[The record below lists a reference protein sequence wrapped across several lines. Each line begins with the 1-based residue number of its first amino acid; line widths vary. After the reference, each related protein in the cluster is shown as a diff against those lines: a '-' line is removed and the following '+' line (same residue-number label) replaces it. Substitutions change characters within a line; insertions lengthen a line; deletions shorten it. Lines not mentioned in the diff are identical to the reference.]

1 MLEVNHLS
9 KSYNRSEVLNNISFK
24 LLSGDIVGILGENGS
39 GKSTLLKIISGIVA
53 PTAGDVRYV
62 GQLSSLLEI
71 GSGIQPDLT
80 GEENYY
86 LKGELLGLSR
96 PDLKNRIG
104 ELNQF
109 TELAPWMNHPVKHY
123 SDGMYMRLAFGIALT
138 LEADIYLFD
147 EILAVGDTKFQQ
159 KCFETIINLSQKG
172 KIIVLVSHN
181 ITELERYCNRF
192 IWLKKGEVREQS
204 DSPQV
209 LDRYLRDQ
217 LMGSDPN
224 KILPWQHAS
233 LAFSQLSITN
243 EQGEQRLTNTN
254 EIWFAAEF
262 QILKPLSVFNVTMHI
277 QDHSGLPIFSI
288 STSTSAGWIHEKKPQ
303 NVKLSTFV
311 ESGFL
316 NAGTYTVSFYIQIES
331 RVFQLRNLFFLGVS
345 QSESDT
351 QSHLFSGKIRT
362 NFQWKQL

>member
-1 MLEVNHLS
+1 MLEVNYLS
-9 KSYNRSEVLNNISFK
+9 KSYGDSEVLSDISFK
-24 LLSGDIVGILGENGS
+24 LIPGDIVGILGENGS
-39 GKSTLLKIISGIVA
+39 GKSTLLKIISGIVS
-53 PTAGDVRYV
+53 PSSGDVYYH

-86 LKGELLGLSR
+86 LKGELLGLTR
-96 PDLKNRIG
+96 LELKQRIN

-109 TELAPWMNHPVKHY
+109 TELANWMNQPVKHY

-159 KCFETIINLSQKG
+159 KCFETILNLSQQG

-192 IWLKKGEVREQS
+192 IWLQKGMLKEQS
-204 DSPQV
+204 NNTQV
-209 LDRYLRDQ
+209 LDNYLKDQ
-217 LMGSDPN
+217 LTGTHP
-224 KILPWQHAS
+224 KILPWQHES
-233 LAFSQLSITN
+233 LAFSGLNITN
-243 EQGEQRLTNTN
+243 EKGNQKLTNTD
-254 EIWFAAEF
+254 EIRLAAEF
-262 QILKPLSVFNVTMHI
+262 QILKPVSVFNVTMHI
-277 QDHSGLPIFSI
+277 QDYSGLPIFSI
-288 STSTSAGWIHEKKPQ
+288 STSTSTGWTPEKKPQ

-316 NAGTYTVSFYIQIES
+316 NAGTYTLSFYIQIES
-331 RVFQLRNLFFLGVS
+331 RVFQLRNLIFLSVS

-351 QSHLFSGKIRT
+351 QSQLFSGKIRT
-362 NFQWKQL
+362 NFQWKQH